1 MRTEQSRSSDELP
14 VLISLVIALGM
25 LVATVVTMWMWTT
38 VSGRMT
44 TVDHG
49 ANILPASGS
58 RARCL
63 SFSSGHA
70 HFICD
75 PSRSSARCRV

>member
-14 VLISLVIALGM
+14 VLISLVVALGM
-25 LVATVVTMWMWTT
+25 LVATVVTMWMWMT

-49 ANILPASGS
+49 ANILPDK
-58 RARCL
+58 R
-63 SFSSGHA
+63 
-70 HFICD
+70 
-75 PSRSSARCRV
+75 

>member
-49 ANILPASGS
+49 ANILQDK
-58 RARCL
+58 R
-63 SFSSGHA
+63 
-70 HFICD
+70 
-75 PSRSSARCRV
+75 